1 MADEVDVDV
10 LFDAI
15 FNKDKEKVRSL
26 LQDKRYT
33 TVKKSDP
40 RAKYDT
46 EVEVDGYKFLGAYYG
61 KMTGLQ
67 FAIMLGRDDVAK
79 DIIDA
84 TLKDD
89 LDLTYG
95 GGNTALHLA
104 SLLGERDVVQLLLER
119 GADRTI
125 KNNKGFS
132 PVDVVDDK
140 DMTEL
145 LSN

>member
-1 MADEVDVDV
+1 MAEVDADV

-26 LQDKRYT
+26 LQDKKYT

-40 RAKYDT
+40 RAKYDN

-67 FAIMLGRDDVAK
+67 FAIMLGQDDVAK

-89 LDLTYG
+89 LDITYG

-104 SLLGERDVVQLLLER
+104 ALLGERDVVKLLVER
-119 GADRTI
+119 GADKSI

-132 PVDVVDDK
+132 PIDVVDDK
-140 DMTEL
+140 EMSEL
-145 LSN
+145 LA

>member
-1 MADEVDVDV
+1 MADADA

-15 FNKDKEKVRSL
+15 FNKDREKIRSL
-26 LQDKRYT
+26 LQDKKNT
-33 TVKKSDP
+33 TVKKADP
-40 RAKYDT
+40 RAKYDN
-46 EVEVDGYKFLGAYYG
+46 EVEVDGYKFLGAYIG

-67 FAIMLGRDDVAK
+67 FAIMLGQDDVAK

-89 LDLTYG
+89 LDAVYG

-104 SLLGERDVVQLLLER
+104 ALLGERDVVKLLIER
-119 GADRTI
+119 GADKTI

-140 DMTEL
+140 EMSEL
-145 LSN
+145 LA

>member
-1 MADEVDVDV
+1 MADADA

-15 FNKDKEKVRSL
+15 YSKDKEKVRSL
-26 LQDKRYT
+26 LQDKKYT

-40 RAKYDT
+40 RAKYDN
-46 EVEVDGYKFLGAYYG
+46 EVEVDGYKFLGAYFG
-61 KMTGLQ
+61 KMTVLQ
-67 FAIMLGRDDVAK
+67 FAIVLGLDDIAK

-89 LDLTYG
+89 LDATYG

-104 SLLGERDVVQLLLER
+104 ALLGERDVVKLLVER
-119 GADRTI
+119 GADKSI
-125 KNNKGFS
+125 KNSKGFS

-140 DMTEL
+140 EMTEL
-145 LSN
+145 LA

>member
-1 MADEVDVDV
+1 MADAVA

-15 FNKDKEKVRSL
+15 YSKDKEKVRSL
-26 LQDKRYT
+26 LQDKKYT

-46 EVEVDGYKFLGAYYG
+46 EVEVDGYKFLGAYFG

-67 FAIMLGRDDVAK
+67 FAIILGHDDIAK

-89 LDLTYG
+89 LDATYG

-104 SLLGERDVVQLLLER
+104 ALLGERDVVKILVER
-119 GADRTI
+119 GADKSI

-140 DMTEL
+140 EMTEL
-145 LSN
+145 LA